1 MSPSWPRPRST
12 WEAEGEVSGRVFVAM
27 SGGVDSSVGA
37 AILVDRGEDVVGV
50 WMRLVPAG
58 GDVDAPRCCGTDQ
71 AGEDARRAAAALG
84 IPFYALDYADVFGE
98 RVVNRFVNAY
108 ADGETPNPCVS
119 CNQHVK
125 FDALLHD
132 VVRKFGADRLATG
145 HYVRAT
151 TGGDGLRHLLRAR
164 DPSKD
169 QSYALYMLGQRELA
183 RLEFPIGEL
192 RDKAETRA
200 IAARFGLPT
209 ASKAESMD
217 ICFAPGDYRELV
229 RDRAPQAFIP
239 GPVERA
245 DGTVIGT
252 HAGIGALTVGQRS
265 GVGIATGERLYVLH
279 LDTER
284 RAAVV
289 GTRAEIARRSYA
301 LTDVRFV
308 SGDAPSS
315 RFATNVGLP
324 DRGIPLPGYVAV
336 DRSHAT
342 PDPAAPAHEAAGQ
355 AAVFYDRDEVIGGGV
370 VARHTL

>member
-1 MSPSWPRPRST
+1 
-12 WEAEGEVSGRVFVAM
+12 
-27 SGGVDSSVGA
+27 
-37 AILVDRGEDVVGV
+37 
-50 WMRLVPAG
+50 
-58 GDVDAPRCCGTDQ
+58 
-71 AGEDARRAAAALG
+71 
-84 IPFYALDYADVFGE
+84 
-98 RVVNRFVNAY
+98 
-108 ADGETPNPCVS
+108 
-119 CNQHVK
+119 
-125 FDALLHD
+125 
-132 VVRKFGADRLATG
+132 
-145 HYVRAT
+145 
-151 TGGDGLRHLLRAR
+151 
-164 DPSKD
+164 
-169 QSYALYMLGQRELA
+169 MLGQRELA

-217 ICFAPGDYRELV
+217 ICFAPSDYRELV

-289 GTRAEIARRSYA
+289 GTRAEIARRRYA
-301 LTDVRFV
+301 LTDVSFV
-308 SGDAPSS
+308 AGDAPSPH
-315 RFATNVGLP
+315 FATDVVLRY
-324 DRGIPLPGYVAV
+324 RGIPLAGHVDV

-342 PDPAAPAHEAAGQ
+342 LDLVSPALVAPGQ
-355 AAVFYDRDEVIGGGV
+355 AAVFYDGDEVIGGGV
-370 VARHTL
+370 VKREAAGDRRGA